1 MISVLLFD
9 FDGTIADTFD
19 LAMVI
24 GEKIADVF
32 GIRQVTKEEV
42 VHFRNAPLKEAIR
55 DLKVPLRKMPAMLL
69 RIRQEIH
76 ENIGRVCPVK
86 GIADVLKEARS
97 CCGLLGIV
105 SSNSEENVAWFL
117 KHYNLDFFDIGAYSS
132 AVFGKLSK
140 LRGLIHRHHL
150 QKEHILY
157 VGDTIGDIEAC
168 RKAGIRVAAVT
179 WGYNTKESL
188 EAANPDFLVTK
199 PEELLNII
207 KTENIK

>member
-1 MISVLLFD
+1 MITVLLFD

-24 GEKIADVF
+24 GKKIADVF
-32 GIRQVTKEEV
+32 GIRQLTKEEI

-55 DLKVPLRKMPAMLL
+55 DLKVPLRKMPAMLM

-76 ENIGRVCPVK
+76 ENIGGVCPVK
-86 GIADVLKEARS
+86 GMADVLKEIRS
-97 CCGLLGIV
+97 GCELLGIV
-105 SSNSEENVAWFL
+105 SSNSEGNVTLFL
-117 KHYNLDFFDIGAYSS
+117 KHHHLDFFDIGAYSS

-140 LRGLIHRHHL
+140 LRGLIHKHHL
-150 QKEHILY
+150 QKERILY

-188 EAANPDFLVTK
+188 AAAKPDFLVTK
-199 PEELLNII
+199 PEEILEII
-207 KTENIK
+207 KTN